1 MPNYVRN
8 IFIEVSD
15 EEKYKKFVLND
26 EGKIDFNILIPMP
39 VSLSIGYSGLQDFN
53 VDAKFFKFALNSHT
67 FDDYRELIHDC
78 MKINIP
84 AFKKYEDFLNIK
96 DIDAKRLIKKVYT
109 VWNKVKLGYP
119 SWYEWRTDKWG
130 TKWNACEDN
139 LSYPSIAQEYIF
151 KTAWS
156 TPSSWLSKLAEKL
169 DFVLLYAD
177 EDIGCN
183 CGIIEARNGVLVFH
197 DDTSSRDPSTV
208 FACAVHGNEIYDE
221 SLESPEEVEESK
233 YLYDNKDQL
242 LFEFF
247 VDNDCVDI
255 YNRNESKLNELFID

>member
-26 EGKIDFNILIPMP
+26 KNKIDFNIIIPMP
-39 VSLSIGYSGLQDFN
+39 VSLSIGYSGTQDFN
-53 VDAKFFKFALNSHT
+53 VDAKFFKFAMNSHT

-84 AFKKYEDFLNIK
+84 AFKKSEDFLNIK
-96 DIDAKRLIKKVYT
+96 NVDARILIEKVYT

-119 SWYEWRTDKWG
+119 SWYEWRKDKWG
-130 TKWNACEDN
+130 TKWNACEDY

-169 DFVLLYAD
+169 NFVLLYAD

-197 DDTSSRDPSTV
+197 DDTDYRDPTTV
-208 FACAVHGNEIYDE
+208 FALAVQGNEIYDE
-221 SLESPEEVEESK
+221 NLDSPEEVEESK
-233 YLYDNKDQL
+233 YLYDNRNQL

-247 VDNDCVDI
+247 MHNNCIDI
-255 YNRNESKLNELFID
+255 YNRNESKLNELLSD